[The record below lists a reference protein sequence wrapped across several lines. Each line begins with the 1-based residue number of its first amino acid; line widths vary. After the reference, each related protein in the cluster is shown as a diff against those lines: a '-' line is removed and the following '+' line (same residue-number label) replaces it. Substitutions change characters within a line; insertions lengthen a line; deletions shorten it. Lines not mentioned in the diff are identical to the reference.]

1 MLTPDLSEWVTSGGG
16 AMRSLAERG
25 NMGSVEFSCLL
36 NIRGRG
42 CLTVEASIQVLY
54 KVAKH
59 LQMLQLRLS
68 SPVTRDME
76 ACRSRLHPL
85 NALLSL
91 ISERQIS

>member
-25 NMGSVEFSCLL
+25 NMGSVEIACLMS
-36 NIRGRG
+36 IRKRG
-42 CLTVEASIQVLY
+42 CLPVEVLIQFLY

-68 SPVTRDME
+68 SLVTRYIE
-76 ACRSRLHPL
+76 AYRSRLHPL
-85 NALLSL
+85 YASLSL